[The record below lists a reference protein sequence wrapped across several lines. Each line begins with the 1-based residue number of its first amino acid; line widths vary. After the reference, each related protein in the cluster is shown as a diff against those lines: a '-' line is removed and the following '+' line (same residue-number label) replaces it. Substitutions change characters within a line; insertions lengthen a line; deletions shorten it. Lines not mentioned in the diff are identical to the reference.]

1 MLSPKMIYMDVIGMA
16 EISAWDK
23 FKTFV
28 GGSVIATVV
37 EIHSL
42 LPDSIL
48 FGSIMLYF
56 LTQHSPYGVFAIFM
70 LESTLIHRL
79 ISWVA
84 KNETGPSR
92 IKDDPLKE
100 VSCRAGFKTASYTP
114 SRTFQNDPYPSYGV
128 FSLASIIG
136 YLGSIM
142 VKYQPTLAEM
152 NDSWTSRPLFAF
164 ICMTLVLIAFVLV
177 RLYYCDSIGEVIVAA
192 ALGLGIG
199 IAIYFQ
205 NKELFGMESLNFLG
219 LPYMT
224 SKDSAG
230 KTIYVC
236 QRIAP

>member
-1 MLSPKMIYMDVIGMA
+1 MAVLGMA
-16 EISAWDK
+16 ATTEVSAWDK
-23 FKTFV
+23 FKTFM
-28 GGSVIATVV
+28 GGSVIATVA

-92 IKDDPLKE
+92 IRDDPLKE
-100 VSCRAGFKTASYTP
+100 ISCRAGFKTASYTP
-114 SRTFQNDPYPSYGV
+114 KRTFQHDPYPSYGV
-128 FSLASIIG
+128 FSLASIVG

-142 VKYQPTLAEM
+142 VKYQTTLTEM

-164 ICMTLVLIAFVLV
+164 ICMALVLIAFVIV
-177 RLYYCDSIGEVIVAA
+177 RLYYCDSIGEVIVAT

-199 IAIYFQ
+199 IVIYFQ
-205 NKELFGMESLNFLG
+205 NKELFGIESLNFLG

-224 SKDSAG
+224 SKDSTG
-230 KTIYVC
+230 KTVYVC
-236 QRIAP
+236 QRITA